1 MPFLEEWRAEPKLA
15 MNALKQLSSW
25 PMAVVQMIEMIKA
38 VRVQVDH
45 FHCGVAIN
53 ACQTRWRTAM
63 YVLSLMHSWTV
74 RLASSSFNACAVAI
88 RKSRHWNSALCSAW
102 LTDDARSCGV
112 QSDVVGFNIGLSSK
126 TWSKGIALLG
136 TMRMQQVRLDEF
148 GSSSLMAQASWRVA
162 LQFRESVRAA
172 QVQQSLVTQNAALHA
187 CSESWLRA
195 MQLLQIALKH
205 QHRLSCTSF
214 GSVLKTCAAGAWPV
228 ASRLIH
234 VMTQSAMQPNQI
246 CLTSA
251 STFKDPAVWQSALQM
266 IECLDEPEWVT
277 SQALCG
283 CWQVALELA
292 KSESMLVGVS
302 ASLSR
307 VSLWSLSLQL
317 PFFRFEPSVVHC
329 NTAIAAHQAAHQ
341 WQLSMHVLSG
351 CTRSNVRPDETSF
364 NGPLGTDGQC
374 WQRGMV
380 LLQQMGQL
388 QLEADRVSWNTLL
401 STSKNTWTAAVKLLG
416 HMPISS
422 LQADLFS
429 VSSCL
434 QNLRWEMAFG
444 LTPLVTLD
452 LLSCNLLLGTVNAV
466 NANRDV
472 WPTWP
477 LSLRVLRE
485 MALWQVQADGVSYL
499 SSIQACSTS
508 GLWEVASSLL
518 CEMELRRLS
527 SHIARSAVIGACAE
541 AGQWQFALLLLRTM
555 ETSKVADPVSYSE
568 CIDACAKA
576 ERQRCSLGAPVQKAS
591 PSCWTSGGSCHW
603 SLRERR
609 SLAACSV
616 LLRGHEGFQG

>member
-1 MPFLEEWRAEPKLA
+1 

-25 PMAVVQMIEMIKA
+25 PMAVVQMIELIKA

-53 ACQTRWRTAM
+53 ACKTRWRTGM
-63 YVLSLMHSWTV
+63 HVLSRMQSWAV
-74 RLASSSFNACAVAI
+74 RSASSSFNACAVAI
-88 RKSRHWNSALCSAW
+88 RKSRHWNCALCSTW

-112 QSDVVGFNIGLSSK
+112 QSDLVGFNVGLSSQ

-136 TMRMQQVRLDEF
+136 TMRLQQVQLDEF
-148 GSSSLMAQASWRVA
+148 SSSSLMAQASWRVA
-162 LQFRESVRAA
+162 LQIRELVQAA
-172 QVQQSLVTQNAALHA
+172 QVQQSLVTQNTALHA
-187 CSESWLRA
+187 CSESWLRGV
-195 MQLLQIALKH
+195 QLLQIARRH

-214 GSVLKTCAAGAWPV
+214 GSVLKTCAAGAWPA

-251 STFKDPAVWQSALQM
+251 SNTFKDPAVWQSALQM

-292 KSESMLVGVS
+292 ESESMFVGVS

-307 VSLWSLSLQL
+307 VSLWSLSLRL
-317 PFFRFEPSVVHC
+317 PFFRFEPSVIHC
-329 NTAIAAHQAAHQ
+329 NTAISAHQAAHQ

-351 CTRSNVRPDETSF
+351 CNLSNVKPDETSF
-364 NGPLGTDGQC
+364 NGLLGTDGQC
-374 WQRGMV
+374 WQRGMI
-380 LLQQMGQL
+380 LLQQIGQL

-401 STSKNTWTAAVKLLG
+401 STSKNTWTAALKLLG
-416 HMPISS
+416 HMPIAS

-434 QNLRWEMAFG
+434 QNLRWELAFG
-444 LTPLVTLD
+444 LITPLTKRTKLD
-452 LLSCNLLLGTVNAV
+452 LLSCNLLLGTVNAG
-466 NANRDV
+466 NRDPSPT

-508 GLWEVASSLL
+508 GLWEVASGLL

-527 SHIARSAVIGACAE
+527 SHIACSAVIGACAE
-541 AGQWQFALLLLRTM
+541 AGQWQFALLLLRIM
-555 ETSKVADPVSYSE
+555 ETSKVADAVSYSE
-568 CIDACAKA
+568 CIDACAKG
-576 ERQRCSLGAPVQKAS
+576 ERQRGAHSAKKD
-591 PSCWTSGGSCHW
+591 
-603 SLRERR
+603 
-609 SLAACSV
+609 
-616 LLRGHEGFQG
+616 